1 MHGEQGLWAW
11 IEGCGCRFTFM
22 VSWAAGLWD
31 VDFGFW
37 IMWAWWQWF
46 GVGGL
51 PVEVSEKGPVVTS
64 GPAS

>member
-1 MHGEQGLWAW
+1 
-11 IEGCGCRFTFM
+11 M